1 MSIEPETIELQS
13 SSPQILPPQS
23 QVPLSRL
30 SSSVPLSRSS
40 SVSSVSNNPNPDS
53 FFGNL
58 VPVDDEEENTEIKA
72 TSQLE
77 EAIKTMIDETTT
89 QLQQEARAA
98 PAPAPEAENVVILR
112 KKLTSLTIM
121 QSLTMDENLENYLL
135 FQEFFTDA
143 DLQTLENV
151 FDDYGK
157 NTDPKMKMRT
167 ILSMLVLYAK
177 YYKNNTKLPYL
188 LRDES
193 YITLVDDIRATL
205 LGYSSTDAQTTS
217 IDIKSNFDKFF
228 TKNKKT
234 KKILENLFN
243 GTLMIEVYKE
253 SIKPKLEKKRYP
265 TLEDQEIIDNIKG
278 LLENSDFFI
287 PFIEIFQEPFTTKKL
302 AVRKSLEDICTILGK
317 GYDAMDLSDP
327 PLLLSR
333 ELTPVYSA
341 SGGFT
346 NKTNK
351 TNKTNNPNK
360 RNSKKNHKNQKK
372 NKQPKKTYK
381 KTINKLKRRNTIKVL
396 RPLQK
401 GRKTIRNHNKT
412 I

>member
-151 FDDYGK
+151 FDDYGP
-157 NTDPKMKMRT
+157 NTYPKMKMRT

-193 YITLVDDIRATL
+193 YITLVDDIRATFL
-205 LGYSSTDAQTTS
+205 SYSSINAQMTS
-217 IDIKSNFDKFF
+217 KNIKSDFYKFF

-234 KKILENLFN
+234 KKILENLIN
-243 GTLMIEVYKE
+243 GTLMIEVYKNLL
-253 SIKPKLEKKRYP
+253 KPKLERADYP
-265 TLEDQEIIDNIKG
+265 VLTDEEIIDNIRL
-278 LLENSDFFI
+278 LLENSNMFLL
-287 PFIEIFQEPFTTKKL
+287 PFIQIFKEPFTPQTI
-302 AVRKSLEDICTILGK
+302 AVRQSLEDVCTSLGK
-317 GYDAMDLSDP
+317 TYNTMDLNDP
-327 PLLLSR
+327 PLLFPRVLPEDSS
-333 ELTPVYSA
+333 VYR
-341 SGGFT
+341 GGFT
-346 NKTNK
+346 SKNKRK
-351 TNKTNNPNK
+351 Q
-360 RNSKKNHKNQKK
+360 RNSKKIHKNQ

-381 KTINKLKRRNTIKVL
+381 KTINKVKRRNTIKL
-396 RPLQK
+396 SRPLQK
-401 GRKTIRNHNKT
+401 GRKTIRKHHKT